1 MAPARPEPPALCGV
15 RGRAGLSLAHRLRL
29 QRPGPLRSR
38 PRALQDL
45 SSALARGE
53 CSPAPRPPGGGMGR
67 RVGRRQAR
75 GSADSLATAAGRT
88 PSVPENLTRQILR
101 ERLADGE
108 LTPGEAISLRVDQT
122 LLQDATGTMALM
134 QFEQLDV
141 PRVQVERAVQYVDHN
156 VIQLDFKNP
165 DDHRM
170 LQALCRRYGIDY
182 SRPGNGICHYV
193 HIERY
198 AKPGGI
204 LVGADSHTTTSGALG
219 MIAIGAGGL
228 DVAVA
233 MAGYPYE
240 IACPEVVEVRLEGA
254 LARPWVQ
261 AKDVILELLRRLT
274 ASGGKDKVFEFT
286 GPGTAD
292 LSVPERGTIANMIAE
307 LGATSAVFPPDK
319 STRDWLRRQQ
329 REDDFEQVGPEEGC
343 EYDERVEIDLAELG
357 PLVAKP
363 QNPDN
368 VVPVEEVAGTPIEQV
383 CIGSS
388 VNSAYTD
395 LALPGAVL
403 AAGDGREV
411 HERVTATATPGSRQI
426 LVAIAEAGVYRQLVE
441 GGVRMLEPVCGPCVG
456 MGQAPPSD
464 ANSLRTFNRNF
475 PGRSG
480 TPDDSVYLCSPA
492 VAAVSMLHGEIR
504 DPREYGEP
512 PELLEMPEL
521 KPYVDDVHIF
531 EPAPEDEAD
540 SIEVPRGPNIK
551 PPPEHVPMDDS
562 ISAKVATV
570 QEDNIST
577 GDLAPDGVI
586 VMSYRSNIPAISEYT
601 FQHRDPEFRKRMH
614 EWGEGFIVGGHNYGQ
629 GSSREHAALAPLQLG
644 VKAVFAKSFARIH
657 RRNLVAQGI
666 LALTF
671 KDESDYDRAEVG
683 QTWCLP
689 NVKEELEGG
698 SDEITVKIEDTG
710 DEFAVTHDFAPK
722 EREIL
727 VEGGLLH
734 YLREHGREAAVA

>member
-1 MAPARPEPPALCGV
+1 MA
-15 RGRAGLSLAHRLRL
+15 
-29 QRPGPLRSR
+29 RS
-38 PRALQDL
+38 
-45 SSALARGE
+45 
-53 CSPAPRPPGGGMGR
+53 
-67 RVGRRQAR
+67 
-75 GSADSLATAAGRT
+75 
-88 PSVPENLTRQILR
+88 LTRQIL
-101 ERLADGE
+101 EEHLVEGE
-108 LTPGEAISLRVDQT
+108 LRPGAPIALRVDQT
-122 LLQDATGTMALM
+122 LLQDATGTMAFM
-134 QFEQLDV
+134 QFEQLGV
-141 PRVQVERAVQYVDHN
+141 PRVRVERAVQYVDHN

-170 LQALCRRYGIDY
+170 LQAMARRYGADY

-198 AKPGGI
+198 ARPGGV

-240 IACPEVVEVRLEGA
+240 VPCPEIVEVRLEGR

-261 AKDVILELLRRLT
+261 SKDVILELLRRRGV
-274 ASGGKDKVFEFT
+274 SGGRNRIFEFT

-307 LGATSAVFPPDK
+307 LGATSAVFPPDER
-319 STRDWLRRQQ
+319 TREWLRRQERQ
-329 REDDFEQVGPEEGC
+329 GDFAELGPEEGA
-343 EYDERVEIDLAELG
+343 EYDEREEIDLGALG

-363 QNPDN
+363 QSPGN
-368 VVPVEEVAGTPIEQV
+368 VVAVEEVAGTELGQV

-388 VNSAYTD
+388 VNSGYAD

-403 AAGDGREV
+403 ADRGGQIV
-411 HERVTATATPGSRQI
+411 HPGIAATATPGSRQI
-426 LVAIAEAGVYRQLVE
+426 LTAIAESGVYRQLVE

-456 MGQAPPSD
+456 MGQAPPTG
-464 ANSLRTFNRNF
+464 ANSLRTMNRNF

-492 VAAVSMLHGEIR
+492 VAAVSMIEGRIA
-504 DPREYGEP
+504 DPREYGEA
-512 PELLEMPEL
+512 PELCPEPEL

-531 EPAPEDEAD
+531 QPGPEDEAER
-540 SIEVPRGPNIK
+540 IEIPRGPNIK
-551 PPPEHVPMDDS
+551 APPEHEPLPES
-562 ISAKVATV
+562 IEARVATV
-570 QEDNIST
+570 QPDDIST
-577 GDLAPDGVI
+577 GDLAPDGAE
-586 VMSYRSNIPAISEYT
+586 VMAYRSNIPAIAEFT
-601 FQHRDPEFRKRMH
+601 FRHRDPEFRRRLE
-614 EWGEGFIVGGHNYGQ
+614 EWGSGFIVGGENYGQ

-671 KDESDYDRAEVG
+671 LDASDYDRAEVG
-683 QTWCLP
+683 QTWSLP
-689 NVKEELEGG
+689 DVRRALVDGAERITVRVEGG
-698 SDEITVKIEDTG
+698 A
-710 DEFAVTHDFAPK
+710 EFEVGHDLAPK
-722 EREIL
+722 ERQIL
-727 VEGGLLH
+727 IAGGLLTW
-734 YLREHGREAAVA
+734 LKEHGQQAR

>member
-1 MAPARPEPPALCGV
+1 MAA
-15 RGRAGLSLAHRLRL
+15 S
-29 QRPGPLRSR
+29 
-38 PRALQDL
+38 
-45 SSALARGE
+45 
-53 CSPAPRPPGGGMGR
+53 
-67 RVGRRQAR
+67 
-75 GSADSLATAAGRT
+75 
-88 PSVPENLTRQILR
+88 LTRKIL
-101 ERLADGE
+101 EEHLVDGALE
-108 LTPGEAISLRVDQT
+108 PGSPIGLRVDQT
-122 LLQDATGTMALM
+122 LLQDATGTMACM

-141 PRVQVERAVQYVDHN
+141 PRVRVERAVQYIDHN

-170 LQALCRRYGIDY
+170 LQAMARKFGIEY

-219 MIAIGAGGL
+219 MIAIGSGGL

-240 IACPEVVEVRLEGA
+240 IACPEVVEVRLEGQ

-261 AKDVILELLRRLT
+261 AKDVILELLRRLS
-274 ASGGKDKVFEFT
+274 ASGGKNKVFEFT

-292 LSVPERGTIANMIAE
+292 LSIPERGTIANMIAE
-307 LGATSAVFPPDK
+307 LGATAAVFPSDEK
-319 STRDWLRRQQ
+319 TRDWLEIEQ
-329 REDDFEQVGPEEGC
+329 RLDDFAEMAPGDFA
-343 EYDERVEIDLAELG
+343 EYDDRVEIDLAELG

-363 QNPDN
+363 HNPDN
-368 VVPVEEVAGTPIEQV
+368 VVPVEEVAGTPLAQV

-388 VNSAYTD
+388 VNSGYAD

-403 AAGDGREV
+403 ADRGGQIV
-411 HERVTATATPGSRQI
+411 HPTIAATATPGSRQI
-426 LVAIAEAGVYRQLVE
+426 LTAIAESGVYRQLVE

-456 MGQAPPSD
+456 MGQAPPSN
-464 ANSLRTFNRNF
+464 ANSLRTMNRNF

-480 TPDDSVYLCSPA
+480 TQDDSVYLCSPA
-492 VAAVSMLHGEIR
+492 VAAVSMLSGKIE
-504 DPREYGEP
+504 DPREYGDP
-512 PELLEMPEL
+512 PELLEPPEL

-531 EPAPEDEAD
+531 APADEDEAE
-540 SIEVPRGPNIK
+540 SIEIPRGPNIK
-551 PPPEHVPMDDS
+551 TPPEHTPLEESVEAR
-562 ISAKVATV
+562 IATV
-570 QEDNIST
+570 QPDNIST

-586 VMSYRSNIPAISEYT
+586 VMSYRSNIPAIAEFT
-601 FQHRDPEFRKRMH
+601 FQHRDPEFRKRMK
-614 EWGEGFIVGGHNYGQ
+614 EWGSGFIVGGDNYGQ

-671 KDESDYDRAEVG
+671 KDEADYDRAEVG
-683 QTWCLP
+683 QTWELAD
-689 NVKEELEGG
+689 VRAELEEG
-698 SDEITVKIEDTG
+698 SEEITVRIEDTG
-710 DEFAVTHDFAPK
+710 
-722 EREIL
+722 
-727 VEGGLLH
+727 
-734 YLREHGREAAVA
+734 

>member
-1 MAPARPEPPALCGV
+1 MSRRLSGKVRAMA
-15 RGRAGLSLAHRLRL
+15 
-29 QRPGPLRSR
+29 
-38 PRALQDL
+38 
-45 SSALARGE
+45 
-53 CSPAPRPPGGGMGR
+53 
-67 RVGRRQAR
+67 
-75 GSADSLATAAGRT
+75 
-88 PSVPENLTRQILR
+88 ENLTRQILR
-101 ERLADGE
+101 EHLVEGE
-108 LTPGEAISLRVDQT
+108 LDPGQPIALKVDQT
-122 LLQDATGTMALM
+122 LLQDATGTMACM
-134 QFEQLDV
+134 QFEQLEV
-141 PRVQVERAVQYVDHN
+141 PRVKVDRAVQYVDHN
-156 VIQLDFKNP
+156 VIQLDYKNP

-170 LQALCRRYGIDY
+170 LQALARKYGIHF

-233 MAGYPYE
+233 MGGYPYE
-240 IACPEVVEVRLEGA
+240 IACPEVVEVHLGGE
-254 LARPWVQ
+254 LDRPWVQ
-261 AKDVILELLRRLT
+261 AKEIILELLRQL
-274 ASGGKDKVFEFT
+274 SVKGGKNKVFEFT

-307 LGATSAVFPPDK
+307 LGATAAVFPPDDN
-319 STRDWLRRQQ
+319 TRDWLRRQQ
-329 REDDFEQVGPEEGC
+329 REDDLEEIAPDDGA
-343 EYDERVEIDLAELG
+343 EYEDRVEIDLGELG

-363 QNPDN
+363 HNPDN
-368 VVPVEEVAGTPIEQV
+368 VVPVEELAGTPVEQV

-388 VNSAYTD
+388 VNSAFVD
-395 LALPGAVL
+395 LALPGAIL
-403 AAGDGREV
+403 ADKDGQV
-411 HERVTATATPGSRQI
+411 VNERCTVTATPGSRQI
-426 LVAIAEAGVYRQLVE
+426 LVAIAESGVYRQLVE

-475 PGRSG
+475 QGRSG
-480 TPDDSVYLCSPA
+480 TPEDSVLLSSPA
-492 VAAVSMLHGEIR
+492 VAAVSMLSGEIS
-504 DPREYGEP
+504 DPREYGDP

-540 SIEVPRGPNIK
+540 SIEIPRGPNIK
-551 PPPEHVPMDDS
+551 EPPEHVPMEGS
-562 ISAKVATV
+562 ISAKIATV

-586 VMSYRSNIPAISEYT
+586 VMSYRSNIPAIAEYT
-601 FQHRDPEFRKRMH
+601 FQHRDPEFRKRMQ

-666 LALTF
+666 LALMF

-683 QTWCLP
+683 QTWTLP
-689 NVKEELEGG
+689 SVRRELADGAERITVEVED
-698 SDEITVKIEDTG
+698 SDEEFTVE
-710 DEFAVTHDFAPK
+710 HDFAPK

-727 VEGGLLH
+727 IEGGLLH
-734 YLREHGREAAVA
+734 YLREHGREAAPA

>member
-1 MAPARPEPPALCGV
+1 M
-15 RGRAGLSLAHRLRL
+15 
-29 QRPGPLRSR
+29 
-38 PRALQDL
+38 
-45 SSALARGE
+45 
-53 CSPAPRPPGGGMGR
+53 
-67 RVGRRQAR
+67 
-75 GSADSLATAAGRT
+75 
-88 PSVPENLTRQILR
+88 PENLTRQILR
-101 ERLADGE
+101 EHLVDGD
-108 LTPGEAISLRVDQT
+108 LNPGEAISLKVDQT

-134 QFEQLDV
+134 QFEQLEV
-141 PRVQVERAVQYVDHN
+141 PRVKVERAVQYVDHN

-170 LQALCRRYGIDY
+170 LQALCRRYGIHY

-198 AKPGGI
+198 ARPGGI

-233 MAGYPYE
+233 MAGHAYE
-240 IACPEVVEVRLEGA
+240 IACPEVVEVHLA
-254 LARPWVQ
+254 NTLARPWVQ

-274 ASGGKDKVFEFT
+274 VRGGKNKVFEFT

-292 LSVPERGTIANMIAE
+292 LAVPERGTIANMIAE
-307 LGATSAVFPPDK
+307 LGATAAVFPPDDN
-319 STRDWLRRQQ
+319 TREWLRRQQ
-329 REDDFEQVGPEEGC
+329 REDDFAELAPDEGC
-343 EYDERVEIDLAELG
+343 DYDDRVEIDLAELG

-368 VVPVEEVAGTPIEQV
+368 VVPVEELAGTPIDQV

-388 VNSAYTD
+388 VNSAYLD

-403 AAGDGREV
+403 DDGHEV

-480 TPDDSVYLCSPA
+480 TPEDQVYLCSPA
-492 VAAVSMLHGEIR
+492 VAAVSMLYGEIR
-504 DPREYGEP
+504 DPREQGEP
-512 PELLEMPEL
+512 PDMLEMPEL
-521 KPYVDDVHIF
+521 KPYVDDRHIF
-531 EPAPEDEAD
+531 PPAPEDEAEG
-540 SIEVPRGPNIK
+540 IEIPRGPNIK
-551 PPPEHVPMDDS
+551 TPPEHEPLES
-562 ISAKVATV
+562 ELSARIATI
-570 QEDNIST
+570 QPDNIST

-586 VMSYRSNIPAISEYT
+586 VMSYRSNIPAIAEFT
-601 FQHRDPEFRKRMH
+601 FQHRDPEFRKRMQ
-614 EWGEGFIVGGHNYGQ
+614 EWGRGFIVGGHNYGQ

-644 VKAVFAKSFARIH
+644 VRAVFAKSFARIH

-671 KDESDYDRAEVG
+671 VDEADYDRAEVG
-683 QTWCLP
+683 QTWTLP
-689 NVKEELEGG
+689 NVRQELEDGSEEIRVEVDGG
-698 SDEITVKIEDTG
+698 EA
-710 DEFAVTHDFAPK
+710 FAVTHDFAPK

-727 VEGGLLH
+727 LHGGLLH
-734 YLREHGREAAVA
+734 YLKEQRAAA

>member
-1 MAPARPEPPALCGV
+1 MA
-15 RGRAGLSLAHRLRL
+15 
-29 QRPGPLRSR
+29 
-38 PRALQDL
+38 
-45 SSALARGE
+45 
-53 CSPAPRPPGGGMGR
+53 
-67 RVGRRQAR
+67 
-75 GSADSLATAAGRT
+75 
-88 PSVPENLTRQILR
+88 ENLTRQILR
-101 ERLADGE
+101 DHLVDGD
-108 LTPGEAISLRVDQT
+108 LSPGESISLRVDQT

-134 QFEQLDV
+134 QYEQLGE
-141 PRVQVERAVQYVDHN
+141 PRVKVERAVQYIDHN

-170 LQALCRRYGIDY
+170 LRALCRRYGIDY

-198 AKPGGI
+198 ARPGGI

-233 MAGYPYE
+233 MAGHPYE
-240 IACPEVVEVRLEGA
+240 IACPEVVEVHLA
-254 LARPWVQ
+254 DTLARPWVQ
-261 AKDVILELLRRLT
+261 AKDVILELLRQLT
-274 ASGGKDKVFEFT
+274 VRGGKNKVFEFT

-307 LGATSAVFPPDK
+307 LGATGAVFPPDDN
-319 STRDWLRRQQ
+319 THEWLRRQQ
-329 REDDFEQVGPEEGC
+329 REDDFQELGPEEGC
-343 EYDERVEIDLAELG
+343 EYDERVGIDLSELG

-388 VNSAYTD
+388 VNSAYLD

-403 AAGDGREV
+403 AAENGREV

-426 LVAIAEAGVYRQLVE
+426 LVAIAESGVYRQLVE

-480 TPDDSVYLCSPA
+480 TPEDAVYLCSPA

-504 DPREYGEP
+504 DPRDHGDP

-521 KPYVDDVHIF
+521 KPYVDDRHILA
-531 EPAPEDEAD
+531 PAPEDEAGE
-540 SIEVPRGPNIK
+540 IEIPRGPNIK
-551 PPPEHVPMDDS
+551 TPPEHVPLEEDL
-562 ISAKVATV
+562 SAKIATV
-570 QEDNIST
+570 QPDNIST

-586 VMSYRSNIPAISEYT
+586 VMSYRSNIPAIAEFT
-601 FQHRDPEFRKRMH
+601 FQHRDPEFRKRMQ
-614 EWGEGFIVGGHNYGQ
+614 EWGSGFIVGGENYGQ

-644 VKAVFAKSFARIH
+644 VKGVFAKSFARIH

-671 KDESDYDRAEVG
+671 ADEADYDRAEVG
-683 QTWCLP
+683 ETWTLP
-689 NVKEELEGG
+689 RVREELEEGA
-698 SDEITVKIEDTG
+698 DQITVKIEESG
-710 DEFAVTHDFAPK
+710 DEIALAHDLAPK

-727 VEGGLLH
+727 LSGGLLH
-734 YLREHGREAAVA
+734 YLKEQAAA